1 MRRED
6 QRARLIAHDAL
17 VFGVGQIGRGRLALD
32 PCEQQ
37 RRQVKRAF
45 YAGAISLLGV
55 LDELSEPEVS
65 ENAGVAVLASLH
77 QEARAYGAAI
87 QTGKE

>member
-1 MRRED
+1 M
-6 QRARLIAHDAL
+6 
-17 VFGVGQIGRGRLALD
+17 
-32 PCEQQ
+32 
-37 RRQVKRAF
+37 KRAF

-87 QTGKE
+87 QTGRE

>member
-1 MRRED
+1 MPIDTHQRRT
-6 QRARLIAHDAL
+6 IAGNWESFSKAAL
-17 VFGVGQIGRGRLALD
+17 PPNA
-32 PCEQQ
+32 CAQQ

-45 YAGAISLLGV
+45 YAGAIGLLGV

-65 ENAGVAVLASLH
+65 ENAGVAVLESLH

-87 QTGKE
+87 NAGRE

>member
-1 MRRED
+1 MPIENHQDRT
-6 QRARLIAHDAL
+6 IAGAWNSFSAAAL
-17 VFGVGQIGRGRLALD
+17 PPGA
-32 PCEQQ
+32 CEQQ

-65 ENAGVAVLASLH
+65 ENAGVAVLESLH

-87 QTGKE
+87 QTGRE